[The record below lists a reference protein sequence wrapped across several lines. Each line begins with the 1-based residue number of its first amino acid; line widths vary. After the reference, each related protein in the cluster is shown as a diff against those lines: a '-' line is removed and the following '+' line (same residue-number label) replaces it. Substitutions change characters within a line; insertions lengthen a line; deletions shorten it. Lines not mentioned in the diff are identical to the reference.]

1 MNNFKFDKFILII
14 LTIASICF
22 SSCNNGPGIKGNI
35 SDGGSSPITLERI
48 GLDNN
53 ATVIDQQEMKNGA
66 FSFSFKEKPKAGL
79 YRIKFAQQNVI
90 ILLDGTEKNVELS
103 GNLASLQNASYVVKG
118 SAPTEE
124 MLSSF
129 QKFTSGGQ
137 PNMDDIKSTITNAKS
152 PLAASLLAVQ
162 LLGFRPEF
170 LGMHRDVAARLK
182 SSYPDSELTKSYE
195 SFIVQ
200 TEQAQKQQQAEEV
213 IQVGI
218 DAPEINLPSPTGK
231 SFSLASLKGKVVL
244 LDFWASWCGPCRR
257 ANPHVVEIYHKYKSK
272 GFTVYSVS
280 LDGVDSRTKAQ
291 LGDPAQ
297 IKSYEDQAKVAW
309 VQAIEKDKLV
319 WDTHVSDLKKWECE
333 PAAAYGVRSIPKTFL
348 LDKNGKIAAI
358 NPSMNLEEEVKKLL

>member
-22 SSCNNGPGIKGNI
+22 SSCNSGPGIKGNI

-66 FSFSFKEKPKAGL
+66 FSFNFKEQPKAGL
-79 YRIKFAQQNVI
+79 YRIKFAQQNII
-90 ILLDGTEKNVELS
+90 ILLDGTEKNIELS

-213 IQVGI
+213 
-218 DAPEINLPSPTGK
+218 
-231 SFSLASLKGKVVL
+231 
-244 LDFWASWCGPCRR
+244 
-257 ANPHVVEIYHKYKSK
+257 
-272 GFTVYSVS
+272 
-280 LDGVDSRTKAQ
+280 
-291 LGDPAQ
+291 
-297 IKSYEDQAKVAW
+297 
-309 VQAIEKDKLV
+309 
-319 WDTHVSDLKKWECE
+319 
-333 PAAAYGVRSIPKTFL
+333 
-348 LDKNGKIAAI
+348 
-358 NPSMNLEEEVKKLL
+358 